1 MGQDQLDKFLQEQL
15 AQHQSPIDNDALWKG
30 IKAKKNQEIESIVK
44 DKLTHHE
51 SAIDSQAIWNNIS
64 AEVTGKPSIGWLT
77 KSISL
82 LMIIGLLSSILIYT
96 YNNKSEVVSTKSD
109 VTTKPLTKQSTNE
122 AYLESIDSQT
132 TSSQENINNSNTN
145 IVSEKTNAQVD
156 YNNTK
161 QSIASLSDGNSN
173 YKVKES
179 ANSNQ
184 KKAISNDNNSNN
196 SNNDNN
202 DNDDNNDNNDKL
214 LKGNATSPDTEISNN
229 SNALASIA
237 TEGPPAIG
245 TRIANNNNNDNVAKP
260 NTTAVANSEIVK
272 SSNTRNANA
281 TLIQAYKLNSKRDYS
296 LAQSHTS
303 ADDFLDGLPNKDECF
318 SWSKSV
324 ECYDYSPKKFHFSIL
339 PYTTA
344 DYYSKSMSSNS
355 ELTQDY
361 LDNRKE
367 TQKAQISNRTG
378 LQVVLRHRKG
388 LYVKFGAEVGFLRE
402 RFSHK
407 TRDTI
412 TEILPNQLLNVDVN
426 INFDTIYTYGNAAVT
441 TISSK
446 NWRVNNSHRT
456 IGVPVLVGYEKKLS
470 KFNIG
475 VELGVL
481 YNIHRSF
488 EGWLLGPPDAPTD
501 AKDYFSSSNDLNITG
516 GFNLNYDLNRRLRL
530 VGLANFR
537 QNMNTINNLSTN
549 EINQKNTIFGL
560 GVGLEIKI

>member
-51 SAIDSQAIWNNIS
+51 STIDSQAIWNNIS
-64 AEVTGKPSIGWLT
+64 AEVTGKSSIGWLT
-77 KSISL
+77 RGISL

-96 YNNKSEVVSTKSD
+96 YNNKSEVVNTKSD
-109 VTTKPLTKQSTNE
+109 VTTKPLTKQSTNK
-122 AYLESIDSQT
+122 ASLESIDSQT

-145 IVSEKTNAQVD
+145 IVSENTNAQVD
-156 YNNTK
+156 YDNTK
-161 QSIASLSDGNSN
+161 HSIASLSDGNSN
-173 YKVKES
+173 SKAKES

-184 KKAISNDNNSNN
+184 KKAINNN
-196 SNNDNN
+196 NNDNTN
-202 DNDDNNDNNDKL
+202 NNDNL
-214 LKGNATSPDTEISNN
+214 LKGNATRSDIEISNN
-229 SNALASIA
+229 SDVPSSTA
-237 TEGPPAIG
+237 TEGPAAIG
-245 TRIANNNNNDNVAKP
+245 TRIANNNNNNNDNVAKP

-344 DYYSKSMSSNS
+344 DYYSKSMSANS

-470 KFNIG
+470 EFNVG

-488 EGWLLGPPDAPTD
+488 EGWLLGPPDAPAD
-501 AKDYFSSSNDLNITG
+501 AKDYFSSSNDLNIIG
-516 GFNLNYDLNRRLRL
+516 GFNLNYDLNKRLRL